1 MPSIDDNAT
10 GVKDAGKQQVR
21 SHEGDLD
28 GRLFFSHSNS
38 WFILVSS
45 LKRMKGIYTP

>member
-10 GVKDAGKQQVR
+10 GVKDAGKQQVW

-28 GRLFFSHSNS
+28 GRLL
-38 WFILVSS
+38 FILKEVFYSFEQVVHIS
-45 LKRMKGIYTP
+45 F